1 MLKLKI
7 KALLVNEVGLK
18 RMRKGGRV
26 RTLACNSR
34 VSTATAYGNS
44 TLQKIWLLFAFRGS
58 NRGMIGLIDSC
69 FRRNDN
75 REIYESGTGTGAWIQ
90 TFAGTELNCGGRCMP
105 VNRISGM
112 ITRARLVR
120 CTFCLKSISIS
131 SADSR
136 FLLSQ
141 ERQCR
146 HVLVLYRQ
154 GRLSDHG
161 HWMK

>member
-1 MLKLKI
+1 MS
-7 KALLVNEVGLK
+7 VNRISGIITQVGK
-18 RMRKGGRV
+18 YPSQVQAKGTGYRLSPVWVGRRWAIHGCESHFGDDNSGRV
-26 RTLACNSR
+26 
-34 VSTATAYGNS
+34 
-44 TLQKIWLLFAFRGS
+44 
-58 NRGMIGLIDSC
+58 GLIDSC

-90 TFAGTELNCGGRCMP
+90 TFAGTELNCGGPCMP